1 MPDPH
6 RLPTVLA
13 GLDADA
19 THRDAET
26 LLRGAGWA
34 PCGAGD
40 WAIALAAPDTDVVAR
55 ISPFDPIGPYTA
67 RLYREAATTGLVP
80 RLLHH
85 RRLHGGGDLQ
95 VMERLAPVP
104 ETIAAEFL
112 SRLARDDTDL
122 VELARVVGRVHE
134 DALRDLPWCGPL
146 DTNPSNVMRAP
157 DGRLVLIDPYYADGP
172 NLYETAESDPDRF
185 VTTIPEHQRRFLTEI
200 PLAWSGPWETTEREA
215 LRAALERADLRRR

>member
-6 RLPTVLA
+6 RHAVLA
-13 GLDADA
+13 ALDADA
-19 THRDAET
+19 THRDVET
-26 LLRGAGWA
+26 LLRDAGWS

-40 WAIALAAPDTDVVAR
+40 WAVALASPGNDIVAR

-67 RLYREAATTGLVP
+67 RLYREAATTAQVP

-85 RRLHGGGDLQ
+85 RRLTGGGDLQ

-112 SRLARDDTDL
+112 AELARYDTDL
-122 VELARVVGRVHE
+122 VELARVLRRVHE

-157 DGRLVLIDPYYADGP
+157 DGRLVLIDPYYA
-172 NLYETAESDPDRF
+172 
-185 VTTIPEHQRRFLTEI
+185 
-200 PLAWSGPWETTEREA
+200 
-215 LRAALERADLRRR
+215 

>member
-6 RLPTVLA
+6 RHAVLA
-13 GLDADA
+13 GLDTAM

-40 WAIALAAPDTDVVAR
+40 WAVALASPENDIVAR
-55 ISPFDPIGPYTA
+55 ISPFDPIGPYTT
-67 RLYREAATTGLVP
+67 RLYREAATTALVP

-85 RRLHGGGDLQ
+85 RRLAGGGDLQ
-95 VMERLAPVP
+95 VMERLAPAP

-112 SRLARDDTDL
+112 SRSARDDAGL
-122 VELARVVGRVHE
+122 VELARVVRRVHE

-172 NLYETAESDPDRF
+172 NLYGTAENDPDRF
-185 VTTIPEHQRRFLTEI
+185 VTTIPEDERRFLTEI
-200 PLAWSGPWETTEREA
+200 PLARSGPWERTEREA
-215 LRAALERADLRRR
+215 LRASLERADLSRR

>member
-6 RLPTVLA
+6 RHAVLA
-13 GLDADA
+13 ALDADA
-19 THRDAET
+19 THRDVET
-26 LLRGAGWA
+26 LLRDAGWS

-40 WAIALAAPDTDVVAR
+40 WAVALASPGNDIVAR

-67 RLYREAATTGLVP
+67 QLYAEAAPTGLVP
-80 RLLHH
+80 RLLRHE
-85 RRLHGGGDLQ
+85 RLAGGGDLQ
-95 VMERLAPVP
+95 LMERLIPVP
-104 ETIAAEFL
+104 EPVATDFL
-112 SRLARDDTDL
+112 DRLAGGAAAL
-122 VELARVVGRVHE
+122 AELARVVRRVHE

-172 NLYETAESDPDRF
+172 NLYEMAESDPDRF
-185 VTTIPEHQRRFLTEI
+185 VTTIPEDQRRFLTEI

-215 LRAALERADLRRR
+215 LCARLERADLRRR